1 MPVAVLWIGP
11 AGGEGLGFGVGE
23 QEVVG
28 DVLVAV
34 GALLGQVVGPA
45 EEVEG
50 RPDEVLLGDGLVGLP
65 VPGEVAVDA
74 GEALPE
80 GGAVRFRRRPL
91 GGGLYAVG
99 EEVVGEELAGHVCY
113 SVVQGYNGGPDWAT
127 GEFTLTLALSQGRGN
142 FAVCDGRH
150 IPQGNRR

>member
-1 MPVAVLWIGP
+1 M
-11 AGGEGLGFGVGE
+11 
-23 QEVVG
+23 VG
-28 DVLVAV
+28 DILVAV
-34 GALLGQVVGPA
+34 GALLRQVVGPA

-50 RPDEVLLGDGLVGLP
+50 RPDEVLLGEGLVGLMVLP
-65 VPGEVAVDA
+65 EGLVGL

-113 SVVQGYNGGPDWAT
+113 SVVQGYNGGRMGQRGNSPSPLPSPKGEGTLLFVMADTFRKAT
-127 GEFTLTLALSQGRGN
+127 GGSRPGG
-142 FAVCDGRH
+142 VG
-150 IPQGNRR
+150 

>member
-23 QEVVG
+23 QEMVG

-34 GALLGQVVGPA
+34 RTLLRQVVGPA

-50 RPDEVLLGDGLVGLP
+50 RPDEVLLGEGLVGPMVLLEGLVGL
-65 VPGEVAVDA
+65 

-80 GGAVRFRRRPL
+80 GDAVRCRRRPL
-91 GGGLYAVG
+91 GGGLDAVG

-127 GEFTLTLALSQGRGN
+127 GP
-142 FAVCDGRH
+142 DGEVVTSSIRVTMY
-150 IPQGNRR
+150 